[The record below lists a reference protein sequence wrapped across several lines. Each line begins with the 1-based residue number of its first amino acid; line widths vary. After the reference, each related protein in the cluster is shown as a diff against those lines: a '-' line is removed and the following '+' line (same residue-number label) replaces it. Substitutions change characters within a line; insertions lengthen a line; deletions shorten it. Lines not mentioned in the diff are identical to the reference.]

1 MRLNSKNMTVLV
13 GPLLIAAAFAGS
25 ATAATEPDPVQRCE
39 AMAARFKMADVSQ
52 LSPERLEAARRQA
65 IHGERLCK
73 SEPQTGVKAIGLA
86 LKDIGDT
93 TI

>member
-1 MRLNSKNMTVLV
+1 MRLNFKNITVLV
-13 GPLLIAAAFAGS
+13 GPLVIAAAFAGP
-25 ATAATEPDPVQRCE
+25 ATATEPDLVQRCE
-39 AMAARFKMADVSQ
+39 ALATRFKMADVSQ

-86 LKDIGDT
+86 LRDIGDT